1 MLLSTMTLDQ
11 TGEDLARRGRA
22 HTRLREL
29 LDARG
34 PSSLHQHER
43 EQLVD
48 AADSLLF
55 NETDALERRDAA
67 LELLEG
73 LVEND
78 RWEPTA
84 ANAVAQALRS
94 CGPATAGRLS

>member
-1 MLLSTMTLDQ
+1 MFDPTS
-11 TGEDLARRGRA
+11 EDLSRRGRA

-34 PSSLHQHER
+34 PALMHAGER

-48 AADSLLF
+48 AADALLF

-67 LELLEG
+67 LDLLDD
-73 LVEND
+73 LVD
-78 RWEPTA
+78 AGRWEPSA
-84 ANAVAQALRS
+84 ANAVAQALRA
-94 CGPATAGRLS
+94 CGQTIAR

>member
-1 MLLSTMTLDQ
+1 MTMDQ

-43 EQLVD
+43 DQLVD
-48 AADSLLF
+48 AADALLF

-67 LELLEG
+67 LDLLDG
-73 LVEND
+73 LVEFG
-78 RWEPTA
+78 RWEATA

-94 CGPATAGRLS
+94 CGSATAGRT

>member
-1 MLLSTMTLDQ
+1 MFDPTS
-11 TGEDLARRGRA
+11 EDLARRGRA

-34 PSSLHQHER
+34 PSVVQPHER

-48 AADSLLF
+48 AADALLF

-67 LELLEG
+67 LDLLDD
-73 LVEND
+73 LVEFG
-78 RWEPTA
+78 RWEPAA
-84 ANAVAQALRS
+84 ANAVAQALRA
-94 CGPATAGRLS
+94 CGQTAIPR

>member
-1 MLLSTMTLDQ
+1 MTMDTS
-11 TGEDLARRGRA
+11 GEDLARRGRA

-48 AADSLLF
+48 AADALLF

-67 LELLEG
+67 LDLLDG
-73 LVEND
+73 LVEAG

-94 CGPATAGRLS
+94 CASATAGRT